1 MYKTIPA
8 VFAVEDTYQI
18 MVRTDEE
25 ALVWV
30 EIGDQCFYDHSNGI
44 LRSNTTIHRIT
55 IPSALLDKTG
65 QYTVCKRLMV
75 ERKPY
80 HTETGDVSQKVYD
93 FYPVRGDKIRAY
105 HIADSHKMIE
115 EAVRAAH
122 AFGKIDFL
130 ILNGYISNYSKNLE
144 DFDDVYELCGRITQ
158 GNIPVV
164 FARGN
169 HDMRGKC
176 AEFLGDF
183 TPVSNG
189 KSYYTVRL
197 GGFFAIILD
206 CGEDKADS
214 HEEYGNT
221 ICCHA
226 YREDE
231 TKFLEQV
238 IKSPEYL
245 DENIFC
251 RAVIVHIPFVWK
263 ENEPFDIEN
272 DIYNKW
278 TEMLCSD
285 IKPNIIMA
293 GHMHKISIGNPGD
306 DRDYRGQPCPIAV
319 LSEVEYEK
327 YFAGA
332 GIEFNRNGKIK
343 ITVTDSKGKIRDTYN
358 I

>member
-55 IPSALLDKTG
+55 VPSALLDKTG
-65 QYTVCKRLMV
+65 KYTVYKRLLI

-80 HTETGDVSQKVYD
+80 YTETGEISQKVYD
-93 FYPVRGDKIRAY
+93 FYPVRGDKISAY
-105 HIADSHKMIE
+105 HIADAHNMVE
-115 EAVRAAH
+115 EPVRAAQTY
-122 AFGKIDFL
+122 GKIDFL
-130 ILNGYISNYSKNLE
+130 ILNGDISDNSDKLE
-144 DFDDVYELCGRITQ
+144 SFDNVYELCGRITH

-176 AEFLGDF
+176 AEYLEYF

-197 GGFFAIILD
+197 GDFFAIILD
-206 CGEDKADS
+206 CGEDKADDQ
-214 HEEYGNT
+214 EEYGNT

-231 TKFLEQV
+231 TSFLKQV
-238 IKSPEYL
+238 IKSPEYS
-245 DENIFC
+245 DKNIFC
-251 RAVIVHIPFVWK
+251 RAVIVHNPFVWK
-263 ENEPFDIEN
+263 EQEPFDIEN
-272 DIYNKW
+272 EIYNKW
-278 TEMLCSD
+278 TEMLRSYISPD
-285 IKPNIIMA
+285 IIIS
-293 GHMHKISIGNPGD
+293 GHMHTISMGNPGD

-319 LSEVEYEK
+319 LSEIDYK
-327 YFAGA
+327 GYFAGA
-332 GIEFNRNGKIK
+332 GIEFNRNGKIT
-343 ITVTDSKGKIRDTYN
+343 ITVTDSNGKIRDTYN

>member
-18 MVRTDEE
+18 MVRTEE
-25 ALVWV
+25 KSFVWV
-30 EIGDQCFYDHSNGI
+30 KIGDQCFYDHSNGI

-55 IPSALLDKTG
+55 VPSALLDKTG
-65 QYTVCKRLMV
+65 KYTVYKRLLV

-80 HTETGDVSQKVYD
+80 YTETGEISQKVYD

-105 HIADSHKMIE
+105 HIADAHNMIE
-115 EAVRAAH
+115 EPVRAAQTY
-122 AFGKIDFL
+122 GKIDFL
-130 ILNGYISNYSKNLE
+130 ILNGDIANSSEKLE
-144 DFDDVYELCGRITQ
+144 DFDNVYELCGRITH

-169 HDMRGKC
+169 HDMRGEY
-176 AEFLGDF
+176 AEYLEYF

-197 GGFFAIILD
+197 GDFFAIILD
-206 CGEDKADS
+206 CGEDKADD

-221 ICCHA
+221 ICCRT
-226 YREDE
+226 YREEE
-231 TKFLEQV
+231 TNFIKQV
-238 IKSPEYL
+238 IKSAEYS
-245 DENIFC
+245 DKNIFC
-251 RAVIVHIPFVWK
+251 RAVIVHNPFVWK
-263 ENEPFDIEN
+263 EQEPFDIED

-278 TEMLCSD
+278 TEMLRSD
-285 IKPNIIMA
+285 IRPDIIIS
-293 GHMHKISIGNPGD
+293 GHIHKISIGNPGD

-319 LSEVEYEK
+319 LSEIDYK
-327 YFAGA
+327 GYFAGA
-332 GIEFNRNGKIK
+332 GIEFNRNGKIN